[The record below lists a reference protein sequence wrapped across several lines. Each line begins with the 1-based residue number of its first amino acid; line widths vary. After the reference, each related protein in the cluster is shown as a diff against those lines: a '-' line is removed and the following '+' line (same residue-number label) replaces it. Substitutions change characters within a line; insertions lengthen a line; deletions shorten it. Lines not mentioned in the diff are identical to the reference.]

1 MTALTISRP
10 AGDEAASFYQRYI
23 DRVPDENI
31 GQQLTEQLKRVELLF
46 GGVDDA
52 AALFRYAP
60 GKWSVKEILGHL
72 TDAERIFAYR
82 LLRIA
87 RADTTPLPGFDE
99 NAFVPPASFDDRTVS
114 SLVNEFRALRLS
126 TIALMDGLPADA
138 WKRKGQASGKSI
150 TTRALAYIMVGHVS
164 HHLAVL
170 EERYRDA
177 LDLRSQGGGHYQ
189 EPGSAID
196 PGLTRALGPH
206 ERGSNALSSGG

>member
-10 AGDEAASFYQRYI
+10 GPDEAASFYQGYI
-23 DRVPDENI
+23 GRVPGEDI
-31 GQQLTEQLKRVELLF
+31 GQQLTEQLERVELLF
-46 GGVDDA
+46 RGVDDA

-99 NAFVPPASFDDRTVS
+99 NAYVPPASFDDRTVT
-114 SLVNEFRALRLS
+114 SLVEEFRAVRLS
-126 TIALMDGLPADA
+126 TIALLDGVPADA
-138 WKRKGQASGKSI
+138 WTRKGQASGKTI

-164 HHLAVL
+164 HHLGVL
-170 EERYRDA
+170 EERYRV
-177 LDLRSQGGGHYQ
+177 
-189 EPGSAID
+189 GSVRGVTA
-196 PGLTRALGPH
+196 RA
-206 ERGSNALSSGG
+206 